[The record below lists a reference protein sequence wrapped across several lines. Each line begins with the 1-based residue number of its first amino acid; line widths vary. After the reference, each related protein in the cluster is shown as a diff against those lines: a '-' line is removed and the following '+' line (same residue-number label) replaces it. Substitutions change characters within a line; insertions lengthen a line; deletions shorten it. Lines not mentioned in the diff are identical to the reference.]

1 MPLTTA
7 STFQPIAEAIGA
19 ADHNIQSTLDLG
31 SGSSAASKIK
41 VARQAIGTESQS
53 AADADFDDLNTYETS
68 MRALEKDLITRVQ
81 PAVAAAITATQTY
94 FLAETG
100 VNFRDYF
107 DGTTGGKTFSYST
120 DFTRFRTA
128 WRRVRSE
135 ELIVPIGSVTRSGGV
150 WPGSLTADQSFSLP
164 SLLEVRTGSL
174 IGAAAI
180 TLNLT
185 CVRAD
190 STNDLITLSIPAG
203 TADGAR
209 YAIGGTQKY
218 VSVTTVTASGGTN
231 ADVLEVWLR

>member
-7 STFQPIAEAIGA
+7 STFKPIAEAIGA

-31 SGSSAASKIK
+31 SGSSAAYKIK

-68 MRALEKDLITRVQ
+68 MRTLEKDLVTRVQ
-81 PAVAAAITATQTY
+81 SAVAAAITATQTY

-107 DGTTGGKTFSYST
+107 DGTTGGKTFTYST
-120 DFTRFRTA
+120 DFGRFRTA
-128 WRRVRSE
+128 WRRVRNE
-135 ELIVPIGSVTRSGGV
+135 ELIVPIGSVTKSTGV
-150 WPGSLTADQSFSLP
+150 WPSSLTPDQSFSLP
-164 SLLEVRTGSL
+164 TLLEVRTGSL
-174 IGAAAI
+174 IGAASI
-180 TLNLT
+180 TLNLI
-185 CVRAD
+185 CVRSD
-190 STNDLITLSIPAG
+190 NTNDLITLTIPAN
-203 TADGAR
+203 TADGTR

-231 ADVLEVWLR
+231 GDVLEVWLR